1 MIGRRRSA
9 QSGLPTPL
17 LSLPKTDVRRAKIK
31 IFAPAARSANFVR
44 EAQFYAGSFP
54 DSGSFI
60 RAYSTRGEWPKS
72 FL

>member
-9 QSGLPTPL
+9 QSGRPTPL
-17 LSLPKTDVRRAKIK
+17 LSFPNKDVPRAKIK
-31 IFAPAARSANFVR
+31 FLATAAPSANFVR
-44 EAQFYAGSFP
+44 EAQFYAGCFP